1 MMKAETFNTMVESD
15 LLKME
20 YDYIEYY
27 VGMAKMVAYWHVK
40 ALGFK
45 VIAYCG
51 PETGVPDRC
60 SYYIVKNDI
69 KLVITSASQPSSYKI
84 VSFVDLH
91 GNGIKKFSIKV
102 NNVKESFQRAV
113 KNGAI
118 PVQFPEMLS
127 DENGYVEQAAL
138 KAFDD
143 NEIVLINYDNY
154 SGDFIPGYKN
164 VAPEWEM
171 EAEDSGLRKIDHV
184 ACALRLNEMGLWEDY
199 FNNIFNS
206 RTVKQFDERQVEG
219 QQQKKIGML
228 LKVLQSEDK
237 QVNNVLVEP
246 DHGIR
251 SQVQLFIDQNYGAGI
266 QHIAFDS
273 ENIFKSVEVLRSN
286 GVKFVKSPDS
296 YYTTLEKKYPHL
308 DVHLLK
314 KHGVLCDVLD
324 GALLFQIFTTPIGDR
339 ATFFYEI
346 VQRVNN
352 YEGFGLDNISALFE
366 ALEME
371 LHEKGNLEMTSKK

>member
-1 MMKAETFNTMVESD
+1 MEATPNRTEIIESD
-15 LLKME
+15 FLKLE

-27 VGMAKMVAYWHVK
+27 VGMARMVVYWHVR

-91 GNGIKKFSIKV
+91 GNGIKKL
-102 NNVKESFQRAV
+102 AV
-113 KNGAI
+113 KVRDVTQFFNRALENGAI
-118 PVQFPEMLS
+118 PLQHPAVVGDDDGFI
-127 DENGYVEQAAL
+127 EQASL
-138 KAFDD
+138 KVFDD

-154 SGDFIPGYKN
+154 NGAFMPGYKN
-164 VAPEWEM
+164 VESDWDIPG
-171 EAEDSGLRKIDHV
+171 EDSALEKIDHV
-184 ACALRLNEMGLWEDY
+184 ACALRLNEINLWEDY
-199 FNNIFNS
+199 FNNIFYS
-206 RTVKQFDERQVEG
+206 KTVKQFDERQKGSEK
-219 QQQKKIGML
+219 KKIGML

-237 QVNNVLVEP
+237 QMNNVLVEP
-246 DHGIR
+246 DHGIK

-266 QHIAFDS
+266 QHIAFGS
-273 ENIFKSVEVLRSN
+273 ANIFKSVEVLRAN
-286 GVKFVKSPDS
+286 GVRFTSYPDS
-296 YYTTLEKKYPHL
+296 YYEKLAIKYPNL
-308 DVHLLK
+308 DITLLR

-352 YEGFGLDNISALFE
+352 YEGFGLDNIHALFE
-366 ALEME
+366 AME
-371 LHEKGNLEMTSKK
+371 TELMAHSVS

>member
-1 MMKAETFNTMVESD
+1 MENLKKNEIVETDF
-15 LLKME
+15 LKME

-27 VGMAKMVAYWHVK
+27 VGMAKMVVYWHVK

-45 VIAYCG
+45 VVAYCG
-51 PETGVPDRC
+51 PETGVEDKC

-91 GNGIKKFSIKV
+91 GNGIKKIAVKV
-102 NNVKESFQRAV
+102 HNVQEFFTEAI

-118 PVQFPEMLS
+118 ALQHPYILS
-127 DENGYVEQAAL
+127 DEKGTVEQASL
-138 KAFDD
+138 KVFDD

-154 SGDFIPGYKN
+154 KGDFMPGYKN
-164 VAPEWEM
+164 I
-171 EAEDSGLRKIDHV
+171 EAEWDLPLEDTELEKIDHV
-184 ACALRLNEMGLWEDY
+184 ACALRLNEINLWENY

-206 RTVKQFDERQVEG
+206 KTVKKFDERKAVGEKQSDE
-219 QQQKKIGML
+219 KKIGML
-228 LKVLQSEDK
+228 LKVLQSENRNM
-237 QVNNVLVEP
+237 NNVLVEP
-246 DHGIR
+246 EHGVK

-266 QHIAFDS
+266 QHIAFAS
-273 ENIFKSVEVLRSN
+273 GNIFKSVELLRQN
-286 GVKFVKSPDS
+286 GVKF
-296 YYTTLEKKYPHL
+296 TKYPDVYYEKLASKYPNL
-308 DVHLLK
+308 DVAILR

-324 GALLFQIFTTPIGDR
+324 DALLFQIFTAPIGDR

-352 YEGFGLDNISALFE
+352 YEGFGLNNIHALFE
-366 ALEME
+366 AME
-371 LHEKGNLEMTSKK
+371 AELMIKNS

>member
-1 MMKAETFNTMVESD
+1 MENINENGIIETDF
-15 LLKME
+15 LKIE

-27 VGMAKMVAYWHVK
+27 VGMAKVVVYWHVK

-51 PETGVPDRC
+51 PETGVQDRC

-91 GNGIKKFSIKV
+91 GNGIKKIAVKV
-102 NNVKESFQRAV
+102 ANVKDFFNQAI

-118 PVQFPEMLS
+118 PLQYPCLLS
-127 DENGYVEQAAL
+127 DEKGSVEQASL
-138 KAFDD
+138 KVFDD

-154 SGDFIPGYKN
+154 TGDFLPGYKN
-164 VAPEWEM
+164 VEKDWHVSADDTELE
-171 EAEDSGLRKIDHV
+171 KIDHV
-184 ACALRLNEMGLWEDY
+184 ACALRLNEINLWENY

-206 RTVKQFDERQVEG
+206 KTVKKFDERQTAGENQNG
-219 QQQKKIGML
+219 KKKIGML
-228 LKVLQSEDK
+228 LKVLQSENK
-237 QVNNVLVEP
+237 SMNNVLVEP
-246 DHGIR
+246 EFGVH

-266 QHIAFDS
+266 QHIAFS
-273 ENIFKSVEVLRSN
+273 SSNIFKSVELLRTN
-286 GVKFVKSPDS
+286 GVKF
-296 YYTTLEKKYPHL
+296 TKYP
-308 DVHLLK
+308 DVYYDKLASKYPNLNIAPLR

-324 GALLFQIFTTPIGDR
+324 GSFLFQIFTTPIGDR
-339 ATFFYEI
+339 STFFYEI

-352 YEGFGLDNISALFE
+352 YEGFGLDNIHALFE
-366 ALEME
+366 AME
-371 LHEKGNLEMTSKK
+371 AELLADNVQLDFK

>member
-1 MMKAETFNTMVESD
+1 MENLKKNEIVETDF
-15 LLKME
+15 LKME

-27 VGMAKMVAYWHVK
+27 VGMAKMVVYWHVK

-45 VIAYCG
+45 VVAYCG
-51 PETGVPDRC
+51 PETGIEDKC

-91 GNGIKKFSIKV
+91 GNGIKKIAVKV
-102 NNVKESFQRAV
+102 HNVQEFFTEAI

-118 PVQFPEMLS
+118 ALQHPYILS
-127 DENGYVEQAAL
+127 DEKGTVEQASL
-138 KAFDD
+138 KVFDD

-154 SGDFIPGYKN
+154 RGDFIPGYKN
-164 VAPEWEM
+164 I
-171 EAEDSGLRKIDHV
+171 EAEWDLPSEDTELEKIDHV
-184 ACALRLNEMGLWEDY
+184 ACALRLNEINLWENY

-206 RTVKQFDERQVEG
+206 KTVKKFDERKAVGEKQSGE
-219 QQQKKIGML
+219 KKIGML
-228 LKVLQSEDK
+228 LKVLQSENK
-237 QVNNVLVEP
+237 NMNNVLVEP
-246 DHGIR
+246 EHGVK

-266 QHIAFDS
+266 QHIAFAS
-273 ENIFKSVEVLRSN
+273 GNIFKSVELLKQN
-286 GVKFVKSPDS
+286 GVKF
-296 YYTTLEKKYPHL
+296 TKYPDVYYEKLASKYPNL
-308 DVHLLK
+308 DVTLLK

-324 GALLFQIFTTPIGDR
+324 DALLFQIFTAPIGDR

-352 YEGFGLDNISALFE
+352 YEGFGLNNIHALFE
-366 ALEME
+366 AME
-371 LHEKGNLEMTSKK
+371 AELMVKND